1 MDIAVTYEGKKRKLD
16 LKTCPKVSD
25 MLKKLDIN
33 AETIIVKVNNEVEP
47 EDVRIKKEDKI
58 EIIKIISGG

>member
-16 LKTCPKVSD
+16 FKVSPKVSD

-33 AETIIVKVNNEVEP
+33 AETIIVKFNNEVEP
-47 EDVRIKKEDKI
+47 EDIRIKKEDKI

>member
-47 EDVRIKKEDKI
+47 EDIRIKKEDKI
-58 EIIKIISGG
+58 EIRKLISGG

>member
-1 MDIAVTYEGKKRKLD
+1 MDIAVTHEGKKRKFD
-16 LKTCPKVSD
+16 FKVSPKVSD

-47 EDVRIKKEDKI
+47 EDIRIKKEDKI

>member
-47 EDVRIKKEDKI
+47 EDIRIKKEDKI